1 MRPNLAATETGR
13 LGIDPLHQRFE
24 ALAIL
29 LLRDGPWARLF
40 CFGGMVA
47 VSKSGGI
54 PWEGEQAF
62 WSDLALHVGL
72 DGDGG
77 EDAHTFPLVVEQGL
91 LAVVV
96 GLAHGGELVGCETAE
111 VVVCE
116 VDDGEGE
123 GKRAD
128 DGQRLF
134 FCSSSES
141 GIGAAASC

>member
-1 MRPNLAATETGR
+1 MRPNLAATETVR
-13 LGIDPLHQRFE
+13 LGIDPFHELFE

-40 CFGGMVA
+40 CFGTVVA
-47 VSKSGGI
+47 VVKSGRI
-54 PWEGEQAF
+54 PWERQQAF
-62 WSDLALHVGL
+62 GSDLVLHVGL
-72 DGDGG
+72 DADCRQQ
-77 EDAHTFPLVVEQGL
+77 AHTFPLVVEDGFP
-91 LAVVV
+91 AVVV
-96 GLAHGGELVGCETAE
+96 GLAHGGELVGGETAE

-123 GKRAD
+123 GESAD